1 MKHGELAKIVGDTT
15 GSHWFVP
22 RRHIRCACRIIEDDE
37 NILAAAPC
45 SYEKK
50 SGLFIVSEMR
60 LFFISGA
67 AFGAIHVKEL
77 PPKSV
82 KAISYNYGLF
92 SGSVSLTL
100 SRSELSIYGLPKS
113 GIMCL
118 ANAIRQITGYS
129 RGNDAI
135 GPEEPVEMC
144 EEADVVHLVEYRP
157 EDREASGHHTL
168 IEALDGT
175 S

>member
-37 NILAAAPC
+37 IILAAAQC

-60 LFFISGA
+60 LFFVSGA

-144 EEADVVHLVEYRP
+144 EEADVVRLVEYKP
-157 EDREASGHHTL
+157 DDREASDHHTL
-168 IEALDGT
+168 VEALDGT
-175 S
+175 G